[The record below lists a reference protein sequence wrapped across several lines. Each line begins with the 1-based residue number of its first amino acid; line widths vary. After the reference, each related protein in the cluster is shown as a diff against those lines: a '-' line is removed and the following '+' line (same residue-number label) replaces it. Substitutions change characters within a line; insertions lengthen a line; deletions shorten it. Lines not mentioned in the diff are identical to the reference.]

1 MKPYY
6 VFLAPLLLA
15 ACTAEM
21 SDPVEDITESHG
33 VTCTV
38 APIVNGNE
46 ETKATVDFSGST
58 INFMWEDGD
67 VIGVVPLDDHTNQT
81 NYTVHD
87 TDGSSA
93 TCDGGSWA
101 VKEGQYL
108 AYYPYNNTAANSTS
122 TLSGFS
128 LVGQRQTENGSTS
141 HLGGLNFMSATSE
154 CTTPGSVNF
163 AFTTWVAK
171 LRIRF
176 DVPAGKY
183 TRMELS
189 TDEPL
194 FAQSASLS
202 LSDGTW
208 TAGDFAT
215 SIALELEDVEL
226 ASAGT
231 LDMWITLA
239 PCDQRN
245 KNIRITVTD
254 ENGNTIVKDLKGMN
268 MKSGNYYDYPNRL
281 SEHVEFCQ
289 LPKGTE
295 FNAAVLAAAGDKQN
309 IRKISF
315 ETGRV
320 VTDTANG
327 YDITYDSETGVV
339 TVSTSAEAFKLDNN
353 PSEMFKGFNMMTTIK
368 GFEKADASAA
378 KDLYEMFRGCSSL
391 ESVDLSNFKPDYVW
405 TIYSM
410 FYNCSSLQSLDLS
423 GFNKENTE
431 EMENYYNMFYH
442 CSSLTSLDLSS
453 FDFSYAVDVDSM
465 FEGCS
470 SLESV
475 SLGDMIQYTNSS
487 MDMSSMFKGC
497 INLESVDFSG
507 WGTMFPY
514 LMDQMFYDCRNL
526 KTLLLP
532 EINDRD
538 LGSTDDMFYNL
549 GISNY
554 VPGGESA
561 SIPGTTICCSEHTY
575 SIIRNELDDLLKYKF
590 VLPEIIEPAELPA
603 GPDFNAAI
611 KAFETDGTP
620 IRRIEFIVREDPSYL
635 GGTKINSG
643 FPGVY
648 AQYSGGRLVLS
659 TMAASYKSS
668 ADCSQMFAGLG
679 NLEYV
684 DRTENVD
691 FSPATDMAHM
701 FTYCSK
707 LRGFWF
713 PSCDYSHV
721 TKMTGMFSDC
731 TSLNSDEINLKE
743 LSTES
748 VTIMES
754 MFMNCGMS
762 SYDLSSFN
770 TANVQS
776 MNKMFLAAANA
787 ESINF
792 GNYFVIPSGCRVSY
806 IIAGVANTSGKC
818 WISCSDA
825 VWNQLIASGTGY
837 DPTKHFRT
845 ENYSVLPSDLK
856 SIMNRRNTQRI
867 SFHANATAPNDGWST
882 AIELQGVSGC
892 PVYYVTD
899 NFGYEYDF
907 YTTASEFRLPAD
919 ASGYFNM
926 SSVDPQIVSKLA
938 AIEGLEYFN
947 TSNVTNM
954 SGMFEDAQHV
964 QSLDL
969 SSFDTSNVTDFSS
982 FLAGCN
988 SMQTVKF
995 GDKFKI
1001 SNGAVL
1007 TDFGAGLGSRNSAEE
1022 YNTIFYCPSTAWNT
1036 LLANWSICFYNGYNY
1051 CNKNASTDIGFDG
1064 GDNGGGN
1071 PITD

>member
-1 MKPYY
+1 MKSKIH
-6 VFLAPLLLA
+6 FWLLA
-15 ACTAEM
+15 LIAM
-21 SDPVEDITESHG
+21 SCSVIDEPNDESTFEG
-33 VTCTV
+33 KG
-38 APIVNGNE
+38 VNGSVIAASCGE
-46 ETKATVDFSGST
+46 ISTKATEVFENSAL
-58 INFMWEDGD
+58 NFVWEQGD
-67 VIGVVPLDDHTNQT
+67 VIGVVPLDGQTNQT
-81 NYTVHD
+81 NYLVKEAT
-87 TDGSSA
+87 GSVA
-93 TCDGGSWA
+93 NFDGGSWK
-101 VKEGQYL
+101 VKNGQYA
-108 AYYPYNNTAANSTS
+108 AYFPYISCVANSDDIVE
-122 TLSGFS
+122 GFS
-128 LVGQRQTENGSTS
+128 LNGQKQVGNGSAA
-141 HLGGLNFMSATSE
+141 HLGNYNFMYSAAE
-154 CTTPGSVNF
+154 CTDEGNISFSFAPWVSWTHLQIPASAGSYKMVEF
-163 AFTTWVAK
+163 
-171 LRIRF
+171 I
-176 DVPAGKY
+176 
-183 TRMELS
+183 S
-189 TDEPL
+189 DEAVFPTAATL
-194 FAQSASLS
+194 DLDS
-202 LSDGTW
+202 GTW
-208 TAGDFAT
+208 TATNFAN
-215 SIALELEDVEL
+215 SYALDLEDV
-226 ASAGT
+226 T
-231 LDMWITLA
+231 LTADGQVDVWITFA
-239 PCDQRN
+239 P
-245 KNIRITVTD
+245 IS
-254 ENGNTIVKDLKGMN
+254 LKGKMCVLRLIDTNDEYVEYNFKGYN
-268 MKSGNYYDYPNRL
+268 MSSNTYYNAASRL
-281 SEHVEFCQ
+281 SEHAEFCQ
-289 LPKGTE
+289 LPKGNE
-295 FNAAVLAAAGDKQN
+295 FNAAVLAAAGGNAAN
-309 IRKISF
+309 IHKISF
-315 ETGRV
+315 KTSQV
-320 VTDTANG
+320 VTDTDAG
-327 YDITYDSETGVV
+327 YDITYNSDANEVV
-339 TVSTSAEAFKLDNN
+339 VSTNAENFKLRDDSYN
-353 PSEMFKGFNMMTTIK
+353 MFDGFNMMTAIE
-368 GFEKADASAA
+368 GFEKIDASAA
-378 KDLYEMFRGCSSL
+378 NDISEMFMDCSSL
-391 ESVDLSNFKPDYVW
+391 ESLDLSNFKPNYLG
-405 TIYSM
+405 SM
-410 FYNCSSLQSLDLS
+410 YGMFEGCSSLRSLDLS
-423 GFNKENTE
+423 GFNMENTE
-431 EMENYYNMFYH
+431 EIEDYSRMFYL

-453 FDFSYAVDVDSM
+453 FEFSFAMDVSSM

-475 SLGDMIQYTNSS
+475 SFGDMPQYTNSY
-487 MDMSSMFKGC
+487 MLMNSMFKDC
-497 INLESVDFSG
+497 INLKSVDFSG
-507 WGTMFPY
+507 WGIIIPR
-514 LMDQMFYDCRNL
+514 DIEKMFYDCRKL
-526 KTLLLP
+526 KTLIFP
-532 EINDRD
+532 EISE
-538 LGSTDDMFYNL
+538 LELASTADMFYNL

-554 VPGGESA
+554 IPGGESA

-668 ADCSQMFAGLG
+668 ADCSHMFAGLG

-701 FTYCSK
+701 FNTCSK

-721 TKMTGMFSDC
+721 TKMNGMFSNC

-748 VTIMES
+748 VTLMEQ

-776 MNKMFLAAANA
+776 MNRMFLAAANA

-806 IIAGVANTSGKC
+806 IIAGVADTSGKC

-867 SFHANATAPNDGWST
+867 SFHANATAPNDGWTT
-882 AIELQGVSGC
+882 ATELPGTSGC

-899 NFGYEYDF
+899 GYEYDF

-919 ASGYFNM
+919 ASGYFKM
-926 SSVDPQIVSKLA
+926 SSVDPQILSQLA
-938 AIEGLEYFN
+938 TLEGLQYFN
-947 TSNVTNM
+947 TSNVINM
-954 SGMFEDAQHV
+954 SGMFEDARYV
-964 QSLDL
+964 QTLDL

-1064 GDNGGGN
+1064 GDNGSGN